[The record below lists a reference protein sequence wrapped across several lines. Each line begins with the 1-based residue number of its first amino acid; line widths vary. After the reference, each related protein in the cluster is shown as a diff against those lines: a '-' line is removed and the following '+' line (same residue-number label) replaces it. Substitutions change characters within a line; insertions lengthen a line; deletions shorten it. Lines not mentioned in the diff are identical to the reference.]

1 MRYVEIA
8 EVRRNPEQNP
18 KTSINAILQDYL
30 NQAEQFPGAPISN
43 LFVSFTNLPK
53 LGINPRSEYTTPNGI
68 YAYPVNF
75 VMSKTKLS
83 RSMNVLPFAGS
94 SPWANIFRVNP
105 DANIIVLQNVSKAM
119 LESYIALIK
128 QNLLPKL
135 GIEDNRFGFGIM
147 LSDVEAQALTPGEV
161 LWRITGE
168 LGSSMSENAPVGW
181 NAVCRSL
188 GIDGFIDLGSG
199 IIHPAERTQAV
210 FFKSTDDVIQMI
222 DRVANKY
229 SPDRVKARQ
238 DAGGNYKGI
247 AQNTRRLVRNI
258 VAGNSEKTAVQKI
271 SELAP
276 LDIKYLAYSPKN
288 IRLAILKDKPQ
299 LLLRLA
305 MSRKNYVV
313 DSDEVLA
320 AINNQQK
327 RYEEFQQT
335 KLANFLHPN
344 ERERLKN
351 MGYNFALS
359 YEGVKL

>member
-8 EVRRNPEQNP
+8 EARRNPEQNP
-18 KTSINAILQDYL
+18 KTSINVILQDYL
-30 NQAEQFPGAPISN
+30 NQAEQLPGTSISN
-43 LFVSFTNLPK
+43 LFVSFTKLPK
-53 LGINPRSEYTTPNGI
+53 LGINPRSEYNTPNGI

-83 RSMNVLPFAGS
+83 RSMNVLPFAGG

-105 DANIIVLQNVSKAM
+105 DANVIVLQQVSAAM

-147 LSDVEAQALTPGEV
+147 LSDVEAESSTPGEV

-168 LGSSMSENAPVGW
+168 LGALIAENAPVAW
-181 NAVCRSL
+181 NAICRSL

-199 IIHPAERTQAV
+199 IIHPAEKTQAV

-229 SPDRVKARQ
+229 SPDWVKTRQ
-238 DAGGNYKGI
+238 QSGENYKSIGQS
-247 AQNTRRLVRNI
+247 ARRLVNSI
-258 VAGNSEKTAVQKI
+258 VAGNTEKVAVQKI

-288 IRLAILKDKPQ
+288 IRLAVLKEKPQ
-299 LLLRLA
+299 LLIRLA
-305 MSRKNYVV
+305 ITRKNYVV

-335 KLANFLHPN
+335 NLVKFLHPN
-344 ERERLKN
+344 DRERLKN
-351 MGYNFALS
+351 MGYDFTPS
-359 YEGVKL
+359 YQKAKY